1 MLGSRCCC
9 LLVSSFELD
18 WCEHAKRCVPSLAV
32 VPDLEVF
39 EDGVGQLDAGS
50 PALAVEEL
58 DLHARPERLD
68 HRVVEAIPDGAHRR
82 HEF

>member
-9 LLVSSFELD
+9 LLVSGLDLD
-18 WCEHAKRCVPSLAV
+18 WCEHVKRCVPSLAV

-39 EDGVGQLDAGS
+39 EDCVGQFGAGS

-58 DLHARPERLD
+58 DLHAR
-68 HRVVEAIPDGAHRR
+68 
-82 HEF
+82 